1 MDDELRHAL
10 AHFPALAPLAAED
23 RDRLLGCST
32 GRRVGDDVTLFHA
45 GDPADALFLVL
56 EGRVALDAGE
66 ASAHDHGAEVLEA
79 GDLVGAEALIA
90 GGCRTATA
98 RTRGPAWLLEIPA
111 GPFAAQLET
120 RFEAVLALL
129 AGASAELRGMIH
141 EITELK
147 LRSTTHRLA
156 TYLLG
161 LAGPEGGGLARIVL
175 PCEKSELAERLGMK
189 PESLSRAFAKL
200 RAYGVHSSRG
210 GTVVLK
216 DAERLRAF
224 CGGAVSGAGDEEAWP

>member
-1 MDDELRHAL
+1 MDDELRRAL
-10 AHFPALAPLAAED
+10 ARLPVLAPLAAED
-23 RDRLLGCST
+23 RDRLLGYSAE
-32 GRRVGDDVTLFHA
+32 RRLAGDVTLFRA
-45 GDPADALFLVL
+45 GDPAGAVFLVL
-56 EGRVALDAGE
+56 EGRVVLDPGGTA
-66 ASAHDHGAEVLEA
+66 AADTAAEPLEA
-79 GDLVGAEALIA
+79 GDLVGTEALLA
-90 GGCRTATA
+90 GARRAATV
-98 RTRGPAWLLEIPA
+98 RTRGPARLLEIPA
-111 GPFAAQLET
+111 PPLSAHLET

-129 AGASAELRGMIH
+129 AGASAGLRGMIH

-156 TYLLG
+156 NYLLG

-200 RAYGVHSSRG
+200 RAHGVHSSRG

-216 DAERLRAF
+216 EPDTLRAF
-224 CGGAVSGAGDEEAWP
+224 CGGAGNGAGDEEAWP